1 MNATLATYNY
11 RALRE
16 AGISPAR
23 AYLEADTWAAH
34 DVEVHGHQ
42 FRDGKLIIRLCSTRE
57 GAEPYEKEFHL

>member
-1 MNATLATYNY
+1 MNATLAMYNY

-23 AYLEADTWAAH
+23 AYLEADQWAVY
-34 DVEVHGHQ
+34 DVQVHGHQ
-42 FRDGKLIIRLCSTRE
+42 FRDGKLLIQLCSTRQ